1 MVFWLENR
9 GLKSNGEDEAEERL
23 DCRETA
29 RRPQRRQ
36 KSNGPRKGLMVP
48 SGRVASASPA
58 NQGGLAG
65 GSDGQR
71 AQAGLAVGR
80 MRTLKEKCQN
90 KEGSK
95 VFTGSPSD

>member
-1 MVFWLENR
+1 
-9 GLKSNGEDEAEERL
+9 
-23 DCRETA
+23 
-29 RRPQRRQ
+29 
-36 KSNGPRKGLMVP
+36 MVP
-48 SGRVASASPA
+48 SGRVASARPA

-80 MRTLKEKCQN
+80 MRTLEKCQN